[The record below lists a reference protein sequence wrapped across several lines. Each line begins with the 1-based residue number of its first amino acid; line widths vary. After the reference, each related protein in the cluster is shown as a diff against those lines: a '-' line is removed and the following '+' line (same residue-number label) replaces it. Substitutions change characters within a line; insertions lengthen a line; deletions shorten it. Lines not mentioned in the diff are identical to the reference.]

1 MLKLF
6 ALKNYRCDR
15 EKSDKAPLRYG
26 IISPLKVAMNGRTR
40 ERWRGGGET
49 KRERWVEGGEKRM
62 VGGGAER
69 EREEIER
76 ASISFLVFHIILC
89 KHPL

>member
-49 KRERWVEGGEKRM
+49 KRERWVEGGKKRM
-62 VGGGAER
+62 VGGGGESLYLFPCFPHN
-69 EREEIER
+69 IM
-76 ASISFLVFHIILC
+76 
-89 KHPL
+89 